1 MNNVCI
7 DRDEEDVNMFKKEY
21 MDYDGDTLKIRERS
35 TDDKMIFSCN
45 EYYVSSVVLSKEQAL
60 NLANSIIEHYKGL
73 VEFEEL
79 PYNEEFKVVDD
90 NSECRRGIKI
100 KAFDNNDVLITLG
113 DNGNGA
119 YSKEEIEQFG
129 FKFYLKY

>member
-60 NLANSIIEHYKGL
+60 DLANSIIEHYKGL

-113 DNGNGA
+113 DNGTGA
-119 YSKEEIEQFG
+119 YSEEEVKQFG
-129 FKFYLKY
+129 FKFYKN

>member
-60 NLANSIIEHYKGL
+60 DLANSIIEHYEGL

-113 DNGNGA
+113 DNGNSA
-119 YSKEEIEQFG
+119 YSEEEVKQFG
-129 FKFYLKY
+129 FKFYKN

>member
-7 DRDEEDVNMFKKEY
+7 DRDEEDINMFKKEY
-21 MDYDGDTLKIRERS
+21 MDYDGDTLKIKERS

-45 EYYVSSVVLSKEQAL
+45 EYYISSVVLSKEQAL
-60 NLANSIIEHYKGL
+60 DLANSIIEHYKGL

-119 YSKEEIEQFG
+119 YSVEEVERFG
-129 FKFYLKY
+129 FKFYKN

>member
-60 NLANSIIEHYKGL
+60 DLANSIIEHYKGL

-90 NSECRRGIKI
+90 NSDEYRGIKI
-100 KAFDNNDVLITLG
+100 KAFDNNDVLITLS
-113 DNGNGA
+113 DNNNVA
-119 YSKEEIEQFG
+119 YSKEEVKQFG
-129 FKFYLKY
+129 FKFYKN

>member
-21 MDYDGDTLKIRERS
+21 MDYDGDTLKIKERS

-60 NLANSIIEHYKGL
+60 DLANSIIEHYEGL

-90 NSECRRGIKI
+90 NSDEYRGIKI

-119 YSKEEIEQFG
+119 YSEEEVKQFG
-129 FKFYLKY
+129 FKFYKN

>member
-45 EYYVSSVVLSKEQAL
+45 EYYVSSVVLSKKQAL
-60 NLANSIIEHYKGL
+60 DLANSIIEHYKGL

-119 YSKEEIEQFG
+119 YSEEEVKQFG
-129 FKFYLKY
+129 FKFYKN

>member
-45 EYYVSSVVLSKEQAL
+45 EIYVSSVVLSKEQAL

-90 NSECRRGIKI
+90 NSECRMIMPEEVGNLTNLLLSDAGNMINGEIIHISSGRGIYDI
-100 KAFDNNDVLITLG
+100 R
-113 DNGNGA
+113 
-119 YSKEEIEQFG
+119 
-129 FKFYLKY
+129 

>member
-7 DRDEEDVNMFKKEY
+7 DRNEEDVNMFKKEY

-113 DNGNGA
+113 DNGNGG
-119 YSKEEIEQFG
+119 YSEEEVKQFG
-129 FKFYLKY
+129 FKFYKN

>member
-21 MDYDGDTLKIRERS
+21 IDYDGDTLKIRERS

-60 NLANSIIEHYKGL
+60 DLANSIIEHYKGL

-90 NSECRRGIKI
+90 NSDEYRGIKI

-113 DNGNGA
+113 DNGNVA
-119 YSKEEIEQFG
+119 YSEEEVKQFG
-129 FKFYLKY
+129 FKFYKN

>member
-1 MNNVCI
+1 
-7 DRDEEDVNMFKKEY
+7 MFKKEY
-21 MDYDGDTLKIRERS
+21 MDYDGDTLKIKERS

-60 NLANSIIEHYKGL
+60 DLANSIIEHYKGL

-119 YSKEEIEQFG
+119 YSEEEIEQFG
-129 FKFYLKY
+129 FKFYFKIIN

>member
-21 MDYDGDTLKIRERS
+21 MDYDGDTLKIKERS

-60 NLANSIIEHYKGL
+60 DLANSIIEHYKGL

-100 KAFDNNDVLITLG
+100 KAFDNNDVLITLS

-119 YSKEEIEQFG
+119 YSEEEVKQFG
-129 FKFYLKY
+129 FKFYKN

>member
-119 YSKEEIEQFG
+119 YSVEEVKQFG
-129 FKFYLKY
+129 FKFYKN

>member
-21 MDYDGDTLKIRERS
+21 MDYDGDTLKIKERS

-60 NLANSIIEHYKGL
+60 DLANSIIEHYKGL

-90 NSECRRGIKI
+90 NSDEYRGIKI

-119 YSKEEIEQFG
+119 YSEEEVKQFG
-129 FKFYLKY
+129 FKFYKN